1 MAPRIVTMDLFSR
14 TWYRVAEL
22 RPRLRSHARIERHLY
37 RGQVWFVLADPLTG
51 RVHRFPPATYQ
62 VIALL
67 DGKRTMDE
75 VWALALERL
84 GDEAPSQDEV
94 MRLLAQLHAADLL
107 IAELPPDLD
116 ELERRGTRS
125 RRRKVLQYA
134 ANPLSLKFPLVDP
147 DRLLAR
153 LAPLYAPLFSRAGA
167 ILWLALVGVAAVLAA
182 GHWTDLTADLG
193 DRVLAPQNL
202 LVLALV
208 FPLVKALHELG
219 HAAAVKAWGGQ
230 VHEMGV
236 MLLVLMPIPYVD
248 ASAASGF
255 ADKRR
260 RVVVGA
266 AGMMVELALAAIA
279 LFVWLNVEP
288 GLARMVAY
296 DVMLIAGV
304 STVFFNANPL
314 LRFDGY
320 YILADLIEVPNL
332 RQRAGAMLRWYGD
345 RYVLGI
351 ADAPPPDA
359 TPGERR
365 WLVAF
370 GVAAAAYRVFVALV
384 IALFLAGHYF
394 FIGVALALW
403 TIAGGLLYPLGKW
416 LAYVAL
422 HPALRGGRG
431 RAIAGNALVV
441 AVIALVL
448 FAVPLPQRTRAEGVV
463 TVVEDAQ
470 VRAGTDGFVKRVVAD
485 SGRRVARGDVLI
497 ELEDPLIVA
506 AVREKA
512 GRVAE
517 LEARLRVELARDPA
531 RTQMVREQLATA
543 AADLERSR
551 ERAAELAV
559 TSRGEGVWVVPVAA
573 DLPDRFMKRGQRI
586 GYLLGE
592 HSHVARVIVEQGDAD
607 LVRSQTRA
615 IEVRLAGALDRPAAG
630 RLVREVPRATS
641 SPNAALTSAGGGAAA
656 LDPADP
662 ARAKTLQTYFEFEV
676 DLPALDVLHVGE
688 RVFVRFDHGHA
699 PLATQWYRAA
709 RQLLLRRLSV

>member
-1 MAPRIVTMDLFSR
+1 MDLYSR
-14 TWYRVAEL
+14 SWYRVADL

-37 RGQVWFVLADPLTG
+37 RGQVWFVLTDPLTG

-67 DGKRTMDE
+67 DGTRTMDE

-84 GDEAPSQDEV
+84 GDEAPSQDET

-107 IAELPPDLD
+107 AAELPPDLD
-116 ELERRGTRS
+116 ELERRGTRT
-125 RRRKVLQYA
+125 RRRRFLQYA

-153 LAPLYAPLFSRAGA
+153 LAPVFAPLFSRAGA
-167 ILWLALVGVAAVLAA
+167 IAWLALVGVAGVLAA
-182 GHWTDLTADLG
+182 EHWTDLTADLG
-193 DRVLAPQNL
+193 DRILAPHNL
-202 LVLALV
+202 LLLALV

-219 HAAAVKAWGGQ
+219 HACAVKAWGGP

-248 ASAASGF
+248 ASAAAGF

-304 STVFFNANPL
+304 STVLFNGNPL

-345 RYVLGI
+345 RYILGI
-351 ADAPPPDA
+351 ADAPPPEA

-370 GVAAAAYRVFVALV
+370 GLASAAYRVFVALV

-403 TIAGGLLYPLGKW
+403 TIAGGLVYPLGKW

-422 HPALRGGRG
+422 HPALRGA
-431 RAIAGNALVV
+431 RARALAGNA
-441 AVIALVL
+441 AVLAAIGLLL

-470 VRAGTDGFVKRVVAD
+470 VRAGTEGFVKRVVAD
-485 SGRRVARGDVLI
+485 PGRRVARGELLV
-497 ELEDPLIVA
+497 ELEDPLIA
-506 AVREKA
+506 AVVREKA

-517 LEARLRVELARDPA
+517 LEARLRIELARDPA
-531 RTQMVREQLATA
+531 RTQRVRDQLATA
-543 AADLERSR
+543 AADLARAR

-559 TSRGEGVWVVPVAA
+559 VSRDEGVWVVPAA
-573 DLPDRFMKRGQRI
+573 VDLPDRFLRKGQRI
-586 GYLLGE
+586 GYLLGSA
-592 HSHVARVIVEQGDAD
+592 SHVARVIVEQGDAD
-607 LVRSQTRA
+607 LVRAQTHA
-615 IEVRLAGALDRPAAG
+615 VEVRLAGALDRPAPG
-630 RLVREVPRATS
+630 RLAREVPRATS
-641 SPNAALTSAGGGAAA
+641 APNAALTSAGGGAAA
-656 LDPADP
+656 LDPTDP
-662 ARAKTLQTYFEFEV
+662 ARGKTLHSYFEFEV
-676 DLPALDVLHVGE
+676 ELPALDALHVGE
-688 RVFVRFDHGHA
+688 RVFVRFDHGYA
-699 PLATQWYRAA
+699 PLAQQWYRAA

>member
-1 MAPRIVTMDLFSR
+1 MDLFSR
-14 TWYRVAEL
+14 TWYRVAHL
-22 RPRLRSHARIERHLY
+22 RPRLRSHAQVGRHLY
-37 RGQVWFVLADPLTG
+37 RGQVWFVLTDPLSG
-51 RVHRFPPATYQ
+51 RVHRFPPATWQ

-75 VWALALERL
+75 VWSLALERL

-94 MRLLAQLHAADLL
+94 IRLLAQLHAADLL
-107 IAELPPDLD
+107 AAELPPDLE
-116 ELERRGTRS
+116 ELGQRGTRT
-125 RRRKVLQYA
+125 RRRKLLQYA
-134 ANPLSLKFPLVDP
+134 ANPLSLKFPLFDP

-153 LAPLYAPLFSRAGA
+153 LAPFYAPLFSRAGA
-167 ILWLALVGVAAVLAA
+167 LLWLALVGVAAVLAA
-182 GHWTDLTADLG
+182 EHWTDLTADLS

-219 HAAAVKAWGGQ
+219 HACAVKAWGGE

-304 STVFFNANPL
+304 SAVFFNGNPL

-320 YILADLIEVPNL
+320 YILADLLEMPNL
-332 RQRAGAMLRWYGD
+332 RQRAGAMLRWYAD
-345 RYVLGI
+345 RWVLGL
-351 ADAPPPDA
+351 ADAPAPEA

-370 GVAAAAYRVFVALV
+370 GAASGVYRVFVALV

-394 FIGVALALW
+394 FVGVGLALW

-416 LAYVAL
+416 IAYVAT
-422 HPALRGGRG
+422 HPALRGR
-431 RAIAGNALVV
+431 RARALAGNAAVV
-441 AVIALVL
+441 IVAGIAL
-448 FAVPLPQRTRAEGVV
+448 FAVPFPQRTRAEGVV
-463 TVVEDAQ
+463 AVIDDAQ
-470 VRAGTDGFVKRVVAD
+470 VRAGTEGFVKRLVAAP
-485 SGRRVARGDVLI
+485 GARVARGEVLL
-497 ELEDPLIVA
+497 ELEDPLIA
-506 AVREKA
+506 AVVREKA

-517 LEARLRVELARDPA
+517 LEARFRVELARDPA

-543 AADLERSR
+543 NADLARAQ
-551 ERAAELAV
+551 ERAGELAV
-559 TSRGEGVWVVPVAA
+559 ASRADGVWVVPLAA
-573 DLPDRFMKRGQRI
+573 DLPDRFLKKGQRI

-592 HSHVARVIVEQGDAD
+592 RSHVAHVIVEQGDAD

-615 IEVRLAGALDRPAAG
+615 VEVRLAGALDRPAEG

-641 SPNAALTSAGGGAAA
+641 SLPNAALTSAGGGAAA
-656 LDPADP
+656 LDPTDP
-662 ARAKTLQTYFEFEV
+662 ARARTLQTWFEFEV
-676 DLPALDVLHVGE
+676 ELPAAGRPHVGE
-688 RVFVRFDHGHA
+688 RVYVRFDHGHA
-699 PLATQWYRAA
+699 PLAFQWYRSA